1 MMNIIATF
9 YQFILVLLVA
19 PLAAGTVKFCKAR
32 FQGRKGASP
41 LLPYYT
47 ILTLLKKEMVIS
59 KSTSWVFRLAPFV
72 VFGTTLFLIL
82 MLPLV
87 TVGGAFSIY
96 SNFIIVAGVLML
108 GAIFLVFG
116 GLESASAFGGMG
128 AAREMTLA
136 ALVEPTMILV
146 FAAMSLSSGSSDI
159 SNMVSHINILQ
170 QPFVILSFLALI
182 LLALTENARY
192 PVDNP
197 ATHLELTMVHEA
209 MILEYSGPLLALM
222 EYASFLKL
230 TLFSVLL
237 VNLVYPV
244 GMVTGTSGVEMFLL
258 APLLLIAKVLVMMFL
273 LAFLESAIVKM
284 RFYRAHEFLTVA
296 FFLSLSGLILTLV
309 NTII

>member
-1 MMNIIATF
+1 MMNIISTI
-9 YQFILVLLVA
+9 YQFVLMLLVA
-19 PLAAGTVKFCKAR
+19 PLAAGTVKFLKAR

-47 ILTLLKKEMVIS
+47 ILTLLKKELVIS
-59 KSTSWVFRLAPFV
+59 KSTSWVFRLAPFI
-72 VFGTTLFLIL
+72 VFGSILFLIL
-82 MLPLV
+82 VLPLV
-87 TVGGAFSIY
+87 TVAGALGEY

-146 FAAMSLSSGSSDI
+146 FGALAISSGNSDI
-159 SNMVSHINILQ
+159 SKMVLNINIGS
-170 QPFVILSFLALI
+170 QPFIILSLISLA

-230 TLFSVLL
+230 SLFAVLF
-237 VNLVYPV
+237 VNVILPV
-244 GMVTGTSGVEMFLL
+244 GVLGATASVMDFVL
-258 APLLLIAKVLVMMFL
+258 APVWLVLKIVIMMFL
-273 LAFLESAIVKM
+273 LAFLESSIVKM

-296 FFLSLSGLILTLV
+296 FFLALGGIVLTLV
-309 NTII
+309 NTLI